1 MKRYVLL
8 RVLGTIPVLL
18 FVTLMT
24 FALSYFS
31 SSDPITAKYSNMG
44 ITPDPEILAQE
55 REEAGLNDS
64 FFIQYTRWLGGALR
78 GIFGNSFRY
87 GGDAAFELRKRLPN
101 TLRLTGSALVCTIL
115 LSLPLGVICAVR
127 EGGWFDRIL
136 RLFSFLGT
144 AMPSFWVA
152 MLLMYLFGVRLHWLP
167 VMGDDGLRHLIL
179 PCATLTFWLSAIYVR
194 RIRAAALEEL
204 ERDYVRGALSRG
216 VKMRTV
222 LARHVLPNALLTQ
235 LSAFGVTVGK
245 LLGGATV
252 VETVFEWQGI
262 GKMVIAAIGVRD
274 YPVILAYV
282 LWVAAIYALVQLV
295 TDLLCHLLD
304 PRIRLGGQ
312 AA

>member
-8 RVLGTIPVLL
+8 RVLGTVPVLL

-31 SSDPITAKYSNMG
+31 SSDPITAKYSSMG
-44 ITPDPEILAQE
+44 ITPDPEILARE
-55 REEAGLNDS
+55 REEAGLNDP
-64 FFIQYTRWLGGALR
+64 FFVQYARWIGGSLR
-78 GIFGNSFRY
+78 GSFGSSFRY
-87 GGDAAFELRKRLPN
+87 GGDAAVELGKRLPN
-101 TLRLTGSALVCTIL
+101 TLRLTGAALFCTL
-115 LSLPLGVICAVR
+115 ALSLPLGILCAVR
-127 EGGWFDRIL
+127 SGGWLDRVL
-136 RLFSFLGT
+136 QLFSFLGT

-179 PCATLTFWLSAIYVR
+179 PCATLTFWLSAIYIR

-204 ERDYVRGALSRG
+204 GRDYVRGALSRG
-216 VKMRTV
+216 VAMRTV
-222 LARHVLPNALLTQ
+222 LARHVLPNALLSQ

-252 VETVFEWQGI
+252 VETIFEWQGI
-262 GKMVIAAIGVRD
+262 GKMVVSAIGVRD

-282 LWVAAIYALVQLV
+282 LWVAAIYALVQLI

-304 PRIRLGGQ
+304 PRIRLGGH